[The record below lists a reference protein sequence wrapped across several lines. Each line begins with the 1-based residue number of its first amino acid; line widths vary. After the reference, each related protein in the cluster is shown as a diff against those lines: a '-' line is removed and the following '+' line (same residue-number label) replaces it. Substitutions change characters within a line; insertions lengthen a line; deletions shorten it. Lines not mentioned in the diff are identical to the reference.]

1 VWPDGGNFCEKE
13 EIHMQIH
20 ITSRGHDL
28 SDHLQSYIEEKVQKL
43 AKYSHGNCEVHV
55 VMERGSPGQ
64 IVEITFYGLHKT
76 MHGRELGDNVRGCID
91 KAVSK
96 LEAQIRKQK
105 EKLTER
111 RV

>member
-1 VWPDGGNFCEKE
+1 
-13 EIHMQIH
+13 MQIE
-20 ITSRGHDL
+20 ITSRGHNL
-28 SDHLQSYIEEKVQKL
+28 SEHLQQYIEEKVRKL
-43 AKYSHGNCEVHV
+43 EKYVHGTSEVHV

-76 MHGRELGDNVRGCID
+76 MHGREIGDNVRGCID

-96 LEAQIRKQK
+96 IEAQIRKQK

-111 RV
+111 RT